1 MVEQYFPVPLKRIV
15 IDTVPNFDLYIKQ
28 TDRFVLYRKANLRF
42 EKHVLNNLI
51 DNRIESLY
59 VAKHELK
66 QYEQYREQV
75 RSEQESTAKEK
86 GFSGIYTDPAEVD
99 RYHDILD
106 NFHVLDP
113 SLFEP
118 GLVLP
123 FPVYYHEKNDVHV
136 AEDFEGKPEGPWELT
151 LLSFAPDKELMIKN
165 ENKPAYRQFVQD
177 LLTNRRDI
185 PVEKQAAVLRE
196 MSKIVIKDV
205 LDDPRSGENVKK
217 ADQMVGN
224 LVEFILD
231 NETSFY
237 SLMKISGHDYYTYVH
252 SMNVCTF
259 CVALGTAVGLPR
271 KPDLEWL
278 GLGAMLHDVG
288 KAMIDPLLINK
299 PGRLTDEEFR
309 EMKNHVLLGVNTLRE
324 NHNLPE
330 RVYEPVA
337 QHHEKLTGIGYP
349 YALKGDQITYFGRI
363 SSIVDIYDA
372 LTTERSYK
380 KALSPFEAL
389 SFLSKTQKDYDS
401 NLLTQFILM
410 LGKQIEQEAG
420 RA

>member
-15 IDTVPNFDLYIKQ
+15 IDTVPNFDLFIKQ
-28 TDRFVLYRKANLRF
+28 KDHFVLYRKANLKF
-42 EKHVLNNLI
+42 EQQTLTNLI
-51 DNRIESLY
+51 GNRIESLY

-66 QYEQYREQV
+66 LYEQYREKI
-75 RSEQESTAKEK
+75 RAEQETSAKEK
-86 GFSGIYTDPAEVD
+86 GFSGIYTDPVEVD

-106 NFHVLDP
+106 HYHVIDR
-113 SLFEP
+113 SLFDP
-118 GLVLP
+118 GLMLT
-123 FPVYYHEKNDVHV
+123 FPAFYHENNDVHL
-136 AEDFEGKPEGPWELT
+136 AEDFETKPEGPWELT
-151 LLSFAPDKELMIKN
+151 LLSFDPDKELMIKN
-165 ENKPAYRQFVQD
+165 EDKPAYRKYVQEM
-177 LLTNRRDI
+177 LTARRDI
-185 PVEKQAAVLRE
+185 PVAKQAAVLRE
-196 MSKIVIKDV
+196 MSKIVVRDV
-205 LDDPRSGENVKK
+205 LDDPRSGENIKK
-217 ADQMVGN
+217 ADHMVGD

-259 CVALGTAVGLPR
+259 CIAIGSAIGLPR
-271 KPDLEWL
+271 KPELEWL

-288 KAMIDPLLINK
+288 KALVDPLLINK
-299 PGRLTDEEFR
+299 PGRLTEEEFKQ
-309 EMKNHVLLGVNTLRE
+309 MKDHVLLGVNALRE

-349 YALKGDQITYFGRI
+349 YGLKGDQISMFGRI
-363 SSIVDIYDA
+363 SSVVDIYDA

-410 LGKQIEQEAG
+410 LGKQIEKEIRG
-420 RA
+420 V

>member
-75 RSEQESTAKEK
+75 RSVQESTAKEK

-151 LLSFAPDKELMIKN
+151 RSE
-165 ENKPAYRQFVQD
+165 E
-177 LLTNRRDI
+177 RR
-185 PVEKQAAVLRE
+185 V
-196 MSKIVIKDV
+196 
-205 LDDPRSGENVKK
+205 
-217 ADQMVGN
+217 
-224 LVEFILD
+224 
-231 NETSFY
+231 
-237 SLMKISGHDYYTYVH
+237 
-252 SMNVCTF
+252 
-259 CVALGTAVGLPR
+259 
-271 KPDLEWL
+271 
-278 GLGAMLHDVG
+278 
-288 KAMIDPLLINK
+288 
-299 PGRLTDEEFR
+299 
-309 EMKNHVLLGVNTLRE
+309 
-324 NHNLPE
+324 
-330 RVYEPVA
+330 
-337 QHHEKLTGIGYP
+337 
-349 YALKGDQITYFGRI
+349 
-363 SSIVDIYDA
+363 
-372 LTTERSYK
+372 
-380 KALSPFEAL
+380 
-389 SFLSKTQKDYDS
+389 
-401 NLLTQFILM
+401 
-410 LGKQIEQEAG
+410 
-420 RA
+420 